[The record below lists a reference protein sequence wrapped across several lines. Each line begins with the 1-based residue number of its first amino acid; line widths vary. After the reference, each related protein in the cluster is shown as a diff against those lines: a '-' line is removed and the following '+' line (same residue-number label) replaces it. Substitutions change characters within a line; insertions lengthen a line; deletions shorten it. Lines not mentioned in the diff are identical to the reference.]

1 MYRTGQRV
9 RIMRDG
15 LGRDRRVDGIHEEGT
30 VERLEPVADGG
41 PPVYLVMV
49 TPYYGVY
56 CTADMLEAVTHPLP
70 G

>member
-9 RIMRDG
+9 RILRDG
-15 LGRDRRVDGIHEEGT
+15 LGRDRRVHGFHEEGT
-30 VERLEPVADGG
+30 VERTEPGADGE

-56 CTADMLEAVTHPLP
+56 CTADMLEAVLHPLP